1 MKTTRKYEISHLFFF
16 DFFSKLNYPNRY
28 LAKSVLNSKMV
39 AESVFGASEN
49 TAKLDPRNNA
59 RRNIDVEAMRMP
71 SRLWNTLLNNGNP
84 YIVYRCILA
93 AQKLREDPDFD
104 IRAFCRPEISDPSIL
119 PIRKIIFSII
129 FFFQKVIR
137 NFHLDL
143 FVKKDS
149 QVKFLF
155 GKKVPILEVSE
166 LRKAVN
172 ILHEAYESQYWPNL
186 EECYHLMA
194 VQLNAKFIFR
204 RKLCPFRPLVRTEFF
219 TDDNIGNSVLAKTRA
234 GADALSSQSF
244 KPQPAVRRATSREM

>member
-1 MKTTRKYEISHLFFF
+1 
-16 DFFSKLNYPNRY
+16 
-28 LAKSVLNSKMV
+28 MV

-49 TAKLDPRNNA
+49 TAKLDPRNNG

-71 SRLWNTLLNNGNP
+71 RRLWNTLLNNENP
-84 YIVYRCILA
+84 YIVYRCLLA

-104 IRAFCRPEISDPSIL
+104 IRAFCRPEITDRSIL
-119 PIRKIIFSII
+119 PIRKINCYIY
-129 FFFQKVIR
+129 FFFN
-137 NFHLDL
+137 NFDECFFLDM

-149 QVKFLF
+149 QVNILF
-155 GKKVPILEVSE
+155 GKKVPILDLGE

-172 ILHEAYESQYWPNL
+172 ILHEAYESQYWPNI

-219 TDDNIGNSVLAKTRA
+219 TDDNIGNSVLAKARA
-234 GADALSSQSF
+234 GADPLSSQSF